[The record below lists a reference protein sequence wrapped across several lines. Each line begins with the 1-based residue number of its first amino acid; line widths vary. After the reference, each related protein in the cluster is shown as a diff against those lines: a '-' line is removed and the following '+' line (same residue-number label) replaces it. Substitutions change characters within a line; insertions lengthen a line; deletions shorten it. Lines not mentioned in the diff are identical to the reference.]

1 MTEKILEF
9 TSDIEFIA
17 NINPE
22 KDCLM
27 NQGTHQ
33 DSAKADDGNPL
44 GLWFN
49 IDIPKGHGLK
59 NGDRIRIIIE
69 KID

>member
-1 MTEKILEF
+1 MSEKILEF

-33 DSAKADDGNPL
+33 ESAKTDEGNPN

-49 IDIPKGHGLK
+49 IDIPKGHGLN

-69 KID
+69 KAD